1 MSEAEGRTTTAPAH
15 ARVAVDGTSVVE
27 EPSEASNLY
36 SKGYYGVPQSGGRL
50 ALDTIETIY
59 LSEVGRLATSDG
71 ERRKIDFRELLER
84 AHTIEPAFEINYLV
98 YRDLRQR
105 GYVVRRGTGG
115 VAFSVLPRGGTYP
128 STPSLYWIVALSERT
143 PFSLPQLVD
152 IMDKGRKARKKIL
165 IGVVD
170 EESDLTYYL
179 ARIITPRGHH
189 KGDDPKHAPE
199 GVFLEDRVS
208 VFEPS
213 AVEELGGKE
222 MFGSRVGDR
231 LELSLLEALY
241 LSDEERLTLVDG
253 KTQKPLS
260 KKRFLAIAT
269 EIEGD
274 LALRLSVYRD
284 LRHSGLIPKTG
295 FKYGTHFRAYEGD
308 PSSTHARYLLHVV
321 PPDFETTW
329 PELSRAIRLAQGV
342 RKSFL
347 LSWTTNEDL
356 PAYLHLQRIR
366 P

>member
-1 MSEAEGRTTTAPAH
+1 MSEADGRTTAIPAR
-15 ARVAVDGTSVVE
+15 ARVSADGTSLVE
-27 EPSEASNLY
+27 IPSEASNLY
-36 SKGYYGVPQSGGRL
+36 SKGYYGAPQSGGGL

-59 LSEVGRLATSDG
+59 LSEVGRLVTFDG
-71 ERRKIDFRELLER
+71 ERRKIEFRELLER
-84 AHTIEPAFEINYLV
+84 AHTMEPAFEITYLV

-115 VAFSVLPRGGTYP
+115 IAFTVLPRGGTYP
-128 STPSLYWIVALSERT
+128 TTPSQYWVVALSERT
-143 PFSLPQLVD
+143 PFSLLRLVD
-152 IMDKGRKARKKIL
+152 ILDKGRKARKKIL

-179 ARIITPRGHH
+179 VREITPHGHLK
-189 KGDDPKHAPE
+189 KGEVKRLPE

-213 AVEELGGKE
+213 AVEELGGRE

-241 LSDEERLTLVDG
+241 LCDEERLTLIDG
-253 KTQKPLS
+253 KSQRPLT
-260 KKRFLAIAT
+260 KKKFLSIAT
-269 EIEGD
+269 GIEGD
-274 LALRLSVYRD
+274 LALRLSIYRD

-308 PSSTHARYLLHVV
+308 PSSTHARYLLHAV
-321 PPDFETTW
+321 PPDFETSW

-347 LSWTTNEDL
+347 LSWTADGKT
-356 PAYLHLQRIR
+356 PTYLSLQRIR